1 MKAHRGWPSKTLRYG
16 HVGSEE
22 LGPSGRFSEI
32 LVVEIC
38 RFALSPLRTPHKLQ
52 EVVIFNTKAMEVAIL
67 GGNKPE
73 AGPEHTI
80 KPQSATPVVDTS
92 DWPLLLKDYGRR
104 MLLNSSELRVLI
116 LWICSN
122 YPNWPFYPDT
132 KRLHSIEKRY
142 QILYQLWCY
151 KPRQTFKPLES

>member
-1 MKAHRGWPSKTLRYG
+1 MVTWAPGSLGQVGDFQKFWWLR
-16 HVGSEE
+16 
-22 LGPSGRFSEI
+22 
-32 LVVEIC
+32 IC

-52 EVVIFNTKAMEVAIL
+52 EAAIFNTKAMEVAIM

-104 MLLNSSELRVLI
+104 MFAKFV
-116 LWICSN
+116 
-122 YPNWPFYPDT
+122 
-132 KRLHSIEKRY
+132 
-142 QILYQLWCY
+142 
-151 KPRQTFKPLES
+151 